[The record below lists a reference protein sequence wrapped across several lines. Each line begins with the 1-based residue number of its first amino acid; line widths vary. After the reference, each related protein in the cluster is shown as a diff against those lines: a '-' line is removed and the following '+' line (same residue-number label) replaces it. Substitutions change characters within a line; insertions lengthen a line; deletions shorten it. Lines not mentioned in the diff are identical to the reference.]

1 MTPKIPSSPKTP
13 KKKGYNVH
21 RHTKNLALE
30 TKLIKNLTRVDR
42 LMSLV
47 PGRVVYDFKN
57 DPYRK

>member
-1 MTPKIPSSPKTP
+1 MTPKLTVSPKTP
-13 KKKGYNVH
+13 KKKVYNVH
-21 RHTKNLALE
+21 SHTKDLALD
-30 TKLIKNLTRVDR
+30 TDLRKYLTRVDR